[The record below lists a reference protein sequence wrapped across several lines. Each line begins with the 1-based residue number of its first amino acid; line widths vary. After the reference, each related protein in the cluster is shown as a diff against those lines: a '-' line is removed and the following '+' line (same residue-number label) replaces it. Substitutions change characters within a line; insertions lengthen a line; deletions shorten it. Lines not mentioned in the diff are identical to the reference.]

1 MVSISIKEQI
11 QSSKAIKR
19 DVLNFLHYL
28 KNANI
33 LIIRPEH
40 IYKLFKFKTGLTYKK
55 KRFFEILSLF
65 VEKGF
70 FKPFMENKK
79 TYYELNPTRLK
90 IEPY

>member
-1 MVSISIKEQI
+1 MISISIKEQI

-19 DVLNFLHYL
+19 DVLNFLDYL

-55 KRFFEILSLF
+55 KDFLKSL
-65 VEKGF
+65 V
-70 FKPFMENKK
+70 
-79 TYYELNPTRLK
+79 YL
-90 IEPY
+90 